1 MFNCKKGMQ
10 QPAFLVKNK
19 CVKDNES
26 KKLQRYFAE

>member
-1 MFNCKKGMQ
+1 MFNSKEKNAAAC
-10 QPAFLVKNK
+10 FLVKNK